1 MKDKFPI
8 LLLLLLTLLTLWS
21 ASNPYEWQVWW
32 TEMASVLILVGL
44 LVVTYRQF
52 RFSNT
57 SYLLMFV
64 WSAMQVIGAHYT
76 FELVPFDTISRIF
89 CFERNHYD
97 RVAHFAVGMGGM
109 AAAELFWRCKLVNS
123 VHIASI
129 FSIIFIIAL
138 AGIWEL
144 AEWIYAEIDGGDAGQ
159 AFLGAQGD
167 VWDAHKDM
175 LMDTIGAIFAAI
187 LFYAQNKQREGSPSS
202 EE

>member
-1 MKDKFPI
+1 MKEKFPI

-21 ASNPYEWQVWW
+21 ASNPHEWQVWW

-89 CFERNHYD
+89 SFERNHYD

-109 AAAELFWRCKLVNS
+109 AAAELFISHPFSALSLS
-123 VHIASI
+123 VPWPVSGNWQSGFMPKSMEEMQVRH
-129 FSIIFIIAL
+129 F
-138 AGIWEL
+138 WERR
-144 AEWIYAEIDGGDAGQ
+144 ATCGTPIRTCSWI
-159 AFLGAQGD
+159 
-167 VWDAHKDM
+167 
-175 LMDTIGAIFAAI
+175 
-187 LFYAQNKQREGSPSS
+187 P
-202 EE
+202 